1 MLIRRTI
8 AAMLTASVLSVS
20 AVGSAHAARPT
31 HPPGQAPDNPGE
43 RPLTEEEQ
51 AASDRKVRAAAAYI
65 ASVDASGSTLMS
77 LSCVAPNST
86 DGVAG
91 ATTDST
97 TQACTVPQAYLGVAA
112 RDQLKGH
119 YCGPAVGQVI
129 ANYSWAMS
137 ATGNKYSQG
146 TIASWMSTDVK
157 GYTNAP
163 ELEYGLERATA
174 GAPRRPANWD
184 WVVTRLLDY
193 DGDGILGDELQ
204 NFVRSNISGSKM
216 PLALAVKPYDVNGKY
231 HLSSWK
237 KPVSSPGHWIAAYG
251 WYSLWAGNDF
261 SRIYYT
267 DSSRDE
273 GGSTGKY
280 WDPTRHLAEM
290 IRVHTGR
297 FVW

>member
-1 MLIRRTI
+1 MLLRRTVT
-8 AAMLTASVLSVS
+8 AMLTASVIATL
-20 AVGSAHAARPT
+20 AIGPAHAARPT
-31 HPPGQAPDNPGE
+31 HPPGQPPANPGE

-51 AASDRKVRAAAAYI
+51 AASDRKVAAAAAYI
-65 ASVDASGSTLMS
+65 AAMDAGGADVMS
-77 LSCVAPNST
+77 LACVAPNST
-86 DGVAG
+86 EPTGDAS
-91 ATTDST
+91 ASST
-97 TQACTVPQAYLGVAA
+97 TQGCTVPQAYLAVAA
-112 RDQLKGH
+112 RDQVKGH

-129 ANYSWAMS
+129 ANYSWAVS
-137 ATGNKYSQG
+137 VTGNKYSQA
-146 TIASWMSTDVK
+146 TIAGWMRTDYF

-163 ELEYGLERATA
+163 ELEVGLERATA
-174 GAPRRPANWD
+174 GSPRRPANWD

-216 PLALAVKPYDVNGKY
+216 PLALAVKPYDVKGKY
-231 HLSSWK
+231 HLSSWAR
-237 KPVSSPGHWIAAYG
+237 PVNSPGHWIAAYG

>member
-8 AAMLTASVLSVS
+8 AAVLTTMVLTAL
-20 AVGSAHAARPT
+20 AVGPAHAARPI

-43 RPLTEEEQ
+43 RPLTPEEQ
-51 AASDRKVRAAAAYI
+51 AASDRKVQAAEAYI
-65 ASVDASGSTLMS
+65 ASMEASGSTLMP
-77 LSCVAPNST
+77 LSCVAPDAT
-86 DGVAG
+86 DGSDEP
-91 ATTDST
+91 TTRAT
-97 TQACTVPQAYLGVAA
+97 TQACTVPQEYLGVAA
-112 RDQLKGH
+112 RDQVKGH

-129 ANYSWAMS
+129 ANYTWAMS

-146 TIASWMSTDVK
+146 TIAGWMSTDVH
-157 GYTNAP
+157 GLTNAP
-163 ELEYGLERATA
+163 ELEDGLERATT
-174 GAPRRPANWD
+174 GSPRRPANWD

-193 DGDGILGDELQ
+193 DGDGVLGDDLQ
-204 NFVRSNISGSKM
+204 DFVRSNISGSKM
-216 PLALAVKPYDVNGKY
+216 PLAIPVKPYDIAGKY

>member
-8 AAMLTASVLSVS
+8 AAMLTASVIS
-20 AVGSAHAARPT
+20 ALTIAPAHAARPIK
-31 HPPGQAPDNPGE
+31 PPSDPPPNPGE

-51 AASDRKVRAAAAYI
+51 AASDRKVLAAAEYI
-65 ASVDASGSTLMS
+65 AALDASGADVMS
-77 LSCVAPNST
+77 LSCVAPDATGEATDAST
-86 DGVAG
+86 A
-91 ATTDST
+91 
-97 TQACTVPQAYLGVAA
+97 QACTVPQAYLPVAA
-112 RDQLKGH
+112 RDQVKGH

-137 ATGNKYSQG
+137 TTKNKYSQG
-146 TIASWMSTDVK
+146 TIAGWMLTDHY

-163 ELEYGLERATA
+163 ELEAGLERATA
-174 GAPRRPANWD
+174 GSPRRPSNWD

-193 DGDGILGDELQ
+193 DSDGILGDELQ
-204 NFVRSNISGSKM
+204 DFVRSNISGSKM
-216 PLALAVKPYDVNGKY
+216 PLALAVRPYDVNGKY
-231 HLSSWK
+231 HLSSWSR
-237 KPVSSPGHWIAAYG
+237 PVSSPGHWIAAYG